1 VSKDIYRRWIAI
13 CASGTGSC
21 YDPATPASAFSCKKE
36 VGEAMQDVFK
46 AGMIKREGAFIAMT
60 RLRTSLDGDLTIV
73 RRAKSLCCLC

>member
-1 VSKDIYRRWIAI
+1 MLEAGFRLLDTAERY
-13 CASGTGSC
+13 GT
-21 YDPATPASAFSCKKE
+21 KKE

-73 RRAKSLCCLC
+73 RRAKSLCCMC